1 MEPASSWADASEVRH
16 PHVSGALV
24 RRPLAI
30 VVLALAGT
38 FSALSNAPSAHA
50 ATARTPA
57 KVVIVVGATHGTTP
71 TYRKYADAAYAEAI
85 KYTPNVVKVYSPN
98 ATWSRVKAAAVGASI
113 LIYFGHGNGW
123 PSPYTYDPQY
133 TTKDGMGLNADL
145 NGDGKLSDYENKY
158 YGEPYM
164 KSLDLAPNAIVLLHN
179 LCYASGNSEPGNPQP
194 TVSVARQR
202 ISNYAAG
209 FLASNAQAVIADGH
223 HEPADYI
230 RALFTTDQTI
240 EQLWRTA
247 PGNNGHFSAFT
258 STRTS
263 GVRALMDPEGTSTG
277 FYRSLVTQPTLTTG
291 MVVGTVDTSRDPA
304 TLQVPGRASARV
316 ADAPLWPDIDSAV
329 AGDPAGASAQPLDTR
344 FATIARPTQ
353 TGPGG
358 AGLVEVARLD
368 DATVHGLM
376 RVADLSPRDSLPP
389 RVLAV
394 DPALPVLSPNGDSVA
409 DTTTIRAAL
418 SESAAWR
425 IRFRD
430 ADGTTLHE
438 ETGQGPDPVATWDG
452 LVDGSPVSDGTYSYR
467 IDATDGWSNT
477 SYKTGTV
484 RVDLTGP
491 TLSEITPAADANTWI
506 APNGDGVRESVG
518 FTGAVSE
525 PGSVAAYVRTAD
537 GTLVRSFST
546 PTGSATASLT
556 WDGKANDGSV
566 VPDGTYEIR
575 LIPRDAVGNAG
586 ASVTRSV
593 SVVAFLR
600 WVTSSKAVFYP
611 QDRDALSTGTRLSFA
626 LRRPATVTW
635 TIRNT
640 AGTVVATLLD
650 GVDTPAGT
658 TALSW
663 YALNDVGAMLPT
675 GRYTSVVSATDGTL
689 TAVQSVPFE
698 MNAFG
703 IRSSASAAT
712 RGRSI
717 SISVTSA
724 EALST
729 APRVQVTQPGVAVW
743 AVTLAPTSAGTY
755 TATLSMRTG
764 GSAGTAKLTVKAAD
778 SAGRWQSTTFSMPLR

>member
-1 MEPASSWADASEVRH
+1 
-16 PHVSGALV
+16 V
-24 RRPLAI
+24 RRSLAI
-30 VVLALAGT
+30 AVLAFVGSFA
-38 FSALSNAPSAHA
+38 ALGNAPATNA
-50 ATARTPA
+50 ASARTPA

-194 TVSVARQR
+194 TVGVARQR

-223 HEPADYI
+223 HGPADYI

-240 EQLWRTA
+240 ERLWRTA
-247 PGNNGHFSAFT
+247 PDNNGHVSSFT

-263 GVRALMDPEGTSTG
+263 GVRALMDPEGTSSG
-277 FYRSLVTQPTLTTG
+277 FYRSLVTQPTLTTR
-291 MVVGTVDTSRDPA
+291 MVVGTVDTGRDPA

-316 ADAPLWPDIDSAV
+316 ADAPLWPDLDAAV
-329 AGDPAGASAQPLDTR
+329 AGIPEAATPQAIDSR
-344 FATIARPTQ
+344 FATISRPTQ
-353 TGPGG
+353 TGP
-358 AGLVEVARLD
+358 AGVALIEVARLD
-368 DATVHGLM
+368 DATVHGFV
-376 RVADLSPRDSLPP
+376 RATDLTPRDSLPP

-394 DPALPVLSPNGDSVA
+394 DPAAPVLSPNGDGVA
-409 DTTTIRAAL
+409 DTTTISAAL
-418 SESAAWR
+418 SESATWR

-430 ADGTTLHE
+430 ADGATLYE
-438 ETGQGPDPVATWDG
+438 ATGDGADPKATWDG
-452 LVDGSPVSDGTYSYR
+452 VVDGTPVPDGVYSYR
-467 IDATDGWSNT
+467 IDTTDGWSNA

-491 TLSEITPAADANTWI
+491 TLSGVTPAADTDTWI
-506 APNGDGVRESVG
+506 APNGDSVRESVAFAG
-518 FTGAVSE
+518 SMSE
-525 PGSVAAYVRTAD
+525 AGSMAAYVRDAG
-537 GTLVRSFST
+537 GTLVRSFSV
-546 PTGSATASLT
+546 PAGTAAALT

-566 VPDGTYEIR
+566 VPDGTYDVR

-586 ASVTRSV
+586 TSVTRSV
-593 SVVAFLR
+593 TVAAFLGS
-600 WVTSSKAVFYP
+600 VTSSKAVFYP
-611 QDRDALSTGTRLSFA
+611 QDRDTLSTGTRLSFV
-626 LRRPATVTW
+626 LQRPATVTW
-635 TIRNT
+635 TVRNA

-663 YALNDVGAMLPT
+663 YALNDAGAMLPT
-675 GRYTSVVSATDGTL
+675 GRYTSVVSATDGAL
-689 TAVQSVPFE
+689 TALQTVGFE

-703 IRSSASAAT
+703 IRTSAPTAT

-729 APRVQVTQPGVAVW
+729 APRVHVSEPGLATW
-743 AVTLAPTSAGTY
+743 AVTLTRTSAGTY
-755 TATLSMRTG
+755 TATLTMRTG
-764 GSAGTAKLTVKAAD
+764 GAAGTAKLTVKAAD
-778 SAGRWQSTTFSMPLR
+778 SGGRWQSTTLSLPLR

>member
-1 MEPASSWADASEVRH
+1 
-16 PHVSGALV
+16 V
-24 RRPLAI
+24 RRSLAI
-30 VVLALAGT
+30 AVLAFVGSFA
-38 FSALSNAPSAHA
+38 ALGNAPATDA
-50 ATARTPA
+50 ASARTPA

-194 TVSVARQR
+194 TVGVARQR

-223 HEPADYI
+223 HGPADYI

-240 EQLWRTA
+240 ERLWRTA
-247 PGNNGHFSAFT
+247 PDNNGHVSSFT

-263 GVRALMDPEGTSTG
+263 GVRALMDPEGTSSG
-277 FYRSLVTQPTLTTG
+277 FYRSLVTQPTLTTR
-291 MVVGTVDTSRDPA
+291 MVVGTVDTGRDPA

-316 ADAPLWPDIDSAV
+316 ADAPLWPDLDAAV
-329 AGDPAGASAQPLDTR
+329 AGIPEAATPQAIDSR
-344 FATIARPTQ
+344 FATISRPTQ
-353 TGPGG
+353 TGP
-358 AGLVEVARLD
+358 AGVALIEVARLD
-368 DATVHGLM
+368 DATVHGFV
-376 RVADLSPRDSLPP
+376 RATDLTPRDSLPP

-394 DPALPVLSPNGDSVA
+394 DPAAPVLSPNGDGVA
-409 DTTTIRAAL
+409 DTTTISAAL
-418 SESAAWR
+418 SESATWR

-430 ADGTTLHE
+430 ADGATLYE
-438 ETGQGPDPVATWDG
+438 ATGDGADPKATWDG
-452 LVDGSPVSDGTYSYR
+452 VVDGTPVPDGVYSYR
-467 IDATDGWSNT
+467 IDTTDGWSNA

-491 TLSEITPAADANTWI
+491 TLSGVTPAADTDTWI
-506 APNGDGVRESVG
+506 APNGDSVRESVAFAG
-518 FTGAVSE
+518 SMSE
-525 PGSVAAYVRTAD
+525 AGSMAAYVRDAG
-537 GTLVRSFST
+537 GTLVRSFSV
-546 PTGSATASLT
+546 PAGTAAALT

-566 VPDGTYEIR
+566 VPDGTYDVR

-586 ASVTRSV
+586 TSVTRSV
-593 SVVAFLR
+593 TVAAFLGS
-600 WVTSSKAVFYP
+600 VTSSKAVFYP
-611 QDRDALSTGTRLSFA
+611 QDRDPLSTGTRLSFA
-626 LRRPATVTW
+626 LQHPATVTW
-635 TIRNT
+635 TIRNA

-650 GVDTPAGT
+650 SVDTPAGT

-663 YALNDVGAMLPT
+663 YALNDAGAMLPT
-675 GRYTSVVSATDGTL
+675 GRYTSVVSATDGVL
-689 TAVQSVPFE
+689 TSVQTVGFE

-703 IRSSASAAT
+703 IRTSAPTAT

-717 SISVTSA
+717 SINVTSA

-729 APRVQVTQPGVAVW
+729 APRVHVSQPGLATW
-743 AVTLAPTSAGTY
+743 AVTLGRTSAGTY
-755 TATLSMRTG
+755 TATLTMRTG
-764 GSAGTAKLTVKAAD
+764 GAAGTAKLTVKAAD
-778 SAGRWQSTTFSMPLR
+778 SGGRWQSTTLSLPLR

>member
-1 MEPASSWADASEVRH
+1 M
-16 PHVSGALV
+16 
-24 RRPLAI
+24 RRSLAI
-30 VVLALAGT
+30 AVLAFVGSFA
-38 FSALSNAPSAHA
+38 ALGNAPATNA
-50 ATARTPA
+50 ASARTPA
-57 KVVIVVGATHGTTP
+57 KVVIVVGATHGATP

-194 TVSVARQR
+194 TVGVARQR

-223 HEPADYI
+223 HGPADYI
-230 RALFTTDQTI
+230 RGLFTTDQTI
-240 EQLWRTA
+240 ERLWRTA
-247 PGNNGHFSAFT
+247 PDNNGHVSSFT

-263 GVRALMDPEGTSTG
+263 GVRALMDPEGTSSG
-277 FYRSLVTQPTLTTG
+277 FYRSLVTQPTLTTR
-291 MVVGTVDTSRDPA
+291 MVVGTVDTGRDPA

-316 ADAPLWPDIDSAV
+316 ADAPLWPDLDAAV
-329 AGDPAGASAQPLDTR
+329 AGIPEAATPQAIDSR
-344 FATIARPTQ
+344 FATISRPTQ
-353 TGPGG
+353 TGP
-358 AGLVEVARLD
+358 AGVALIEVARLD
-368 DATVHGLM
+368 DATVHGFV
-376 RVADLSPRDSLPP
+376 RATDLTPRDSLPP

-394 DPALPVLSPNGDSVA
+394 DPAAPVLSPNGDGVA
-409 DTTTIRAAL
+409 DTTTISAAL
-418 SESAAWR
+418 SESATWR

-430 ADGTTLHE
+430 ADGATLYE
-438 ETGQGPDPVATWDG
+438 ATGDGADPKATWDG
-452 LVDGSPVSDGTYSYR
+452 VVDGTPVPDGVYSYR
-467 IDATDGWSNT
+467 IDTTDGWSNA

-491 TLSEITPAADANTWI
+491 TLSGVTPAADTDTWI
-506 APNGDGVRESVG
+506 APNGDSVRESVAFAG
-518 FTGAVSE
+518 SMSE
-525 PGSVAAYVRTAD
+525 AGSMAAYVRDAG
-537 GTLVRSFST
+537 GTLVRSFSV
-546 PTGSATASLT
+546 PAGTAAALT

-566 VPDGTYEIR
+566 VPDGTYDVR
-575 LIPRDAVGNAG
+575 LIPRDAVGNLG
-586 ASVTRSV
+586 TSVTRSV
-593 SVVAFLR
+593 TVAAFLGS
-600 WVTSSKAVFYP
+600 VTSSKAVFYP
-611 QDRDALSTGTRLSFA
+611 QDRDPLSTGTRLSFA
-626 LRRPATVTW
+626 LQHPATVTW
-635 TIRNT
+635 TIRNA

-650 GVDTPAGT
+650 GVDTTAGT

-663 YALNDVGAMLPT
+663 YALNDAGAMLPT
-675 GRYTSVVSATDGTL
+675 GRYTSVVSATDGAL
-689 TAVQSVPFE
+689 TALQTVGFE

-703 IRSSASAAT
+703 IRPSASTAT

-729 APRVQVTQPGVAVW
+729 APRVHVSEPGLATW
-743 AVTLAPTSAGTY
+743 AVTLTRTSAGTY
-755 TATLSMRTG
+755 TATLTMRTG
-764 GSAGTAKLTVKAAD
+764 GAAGTAKLTVKAAD
-778 SAGRWQSTTFSMPLR
+778 SGGRWQSTTLSLPLR

>member
-1 MEPASSWADASEVRH
+1 
-16 PHVSGALV
+16 V
-24 RRPLAI
+24 RRSLAI
-30 VVLALAGT
+30 AVLAFVGSFA
-38 FSALSNAPSAHA
+38 ALGNAPATNAASA
-50 ATARTPA
+50 RMPA

-98 ATWSRVKAAAVGASI
+98 ATWSRMKAAAVGASI

-194 TVSVARQR
+194 TVGVARQR

-223 HEPADYI
+223 HGPADYI

-240 EQLWRTA
+240 ERLWRTA
-247 PGNNGHFSAFT
+247 PDNNGHASSFT

-263 GVRALMDPEGTSTG
+263 GVRALMDPEGTSSG
-277 FYRSLVTQPTLTTG
+277 FYRSLVTQPTLTTR
-291 MVVGTVDTSRDPA
+291 MVVGTVDTGRDPA

-316 ADAPLWPDIDSAV
+316 ADAPLWPDLDAAV
-329 AGDPAGASAQPLDTR
+329 AGIPEAATPQAIDSR
-344 FATIARPTQ
+344 FATISRPTQ
-353 TGPGG
+353 TGP
-358 AGLVEVARLD
+358 AGVALIEVARLD
-368 DATVHGLM
+368 DATVHGFV
-376 RVADLSPRDSLPP
+376 RATDLTPRDSLPP

-394 DPALPVLSPNGDSVA
+394 DPAAPVLSPNGDGVA
-409 DTTTIRAAL
+409 DTTTISAAL
-418 SESAAWR
+418 SESATWR

-430 ADGTTLHE
+430 ADGATLYE
-438 ETGQGPDPVATWDG
+438 ATGDGADPKATWDG
-452 LVDGSPVSDGTYSYR
+452 VVDGTPVPDGVYSYR
-467 IDATDGWSNT
+467 IDTTDGWSNA

-491 TLSEITPAADANTWI
+491 TLSGVTPAADTDTWI
-506 APNGDGVRESVG
+506 APNGDSVRESVAFAG
-518 FTGAVSE
+518 SMSE
-525 PGSVAAYVRTAD
+525 AGSMAAYVRDAG
-537 GTLVRSFST
+537 GTLVRSFSV
-546 PTGSATASLT
+546 PAGTAAALT

-566 VPDGTYEIR
+566 VPDGTYDVR

-586 ASVTRSV
+586 TSVTRSV
-593 SVVAFLR
+593 TVAAFLGS
-600 WVTSSKAVFYP
+600 VTSSKAVFYP
-611 QDRDALSTGTRLSFA
+611 QDRDPLSTGTRLSFA
-626 LRRPATVTW
+626 LQHRATVTW
-635 TIRNT
+635 TIRNA

-650 GVDTPAGT
+650 GVDTTAGT

-663 YALNDVGAMLPT
+663 YALNDAGAMLPT
-675 GRYTSVVSATDGTL
+675 GRYTSVVSATDGAL
-689 TAVQSVPFE
+689 TALQTVGFE

-703 IRSSASAAT
+703 IRPSASTAT

-729 APRVQVTQPGVAVW
+729 APRVHVSEPGLATW
-743 AVTLAPTSAGTY
+743 AVTLTRTSAGTY
-755 TATLSMRTG
+755 TATLTMRTG
-764 GSAGTAKLTVKAAD
+764 GAAGTAKLTVKAAD
-778 SAGRWQSTTFSMPLR
+778 SGGRWQSTTLSLPLR

>member
-1 MEPASSWADASEVRH
+1 MESGSPWPDASEVRY

-30 VVLALAGT
+30 AVLALAGT
-38 FSALSNAPSAHA
+38 FSALSNAPAAHA

-71 TYRKYADAAYAEAI
+71 TYRKYADAAYAEAV

-247 PGNNGHFSAFT
+247 PGNNCHVSAFT

-263 GVRALMDPEGTSTG
+263 GVRALMDPEGTTTG
-277 FYRSLVTQPTLTTG
+277 FYRSLVTQPTLTTS
-291 MVVGTVDTSRDPA
+291 MVVATVDTSRDPA

-316 ADAPLWPDIDSAV
+316 ADALLWPDIDSAA
-329 AGDPAGASAQPLDTR
+329 AGDPATASAQPLDTR
-344 FATIARPTQ
+344 FTTIARPSQ
-353 TGPGG
+353 TGPAG
-358 AGLVEVARLD
+358 AALVEVARLD
-368 DATVHGLM
+368 DASVHGFV
-376 RVADLSPRDSLPP
+376 RVADPTPRDSLPP

-394 DPALPVLSPNGDSVA
+394 DPSLPVLSPNGDKVA

-430 ADGTTLHE
+430 ADGATLHE
-438 ETGQGPDPVATWDG
+438 ETGQGADPVATSDG
-452 LVDGSPVSDGTYSYR
+452 LVDGSPVADGTYSYR

-491 TLSEITPAADANTWI
+491 SLSDVTPAADTDTWI
-506 APNGDGVRESVG
+506 APNGDGIRESVG
-518 FTGAVSE
+518 FAGAVSE
-525 PGSVAAYVRTAD
+525 PGSVAAYVRDAD
-537 GTLVRSFST
+537 GTLVRSFSA
-546 PTGSATASLT
+546 PTGSATAALT

-566 VPDGTYEIR
+566 VPDGTYDVR

-586 ASVTRSV
+586 ASVMRSV
-593 SVVAFLR
+593 TVAAFLGS
-600 WVTSSKAVFYP
+600 VTSSKAVF
-611 QDRDALSTGTRLSFA
+611 
-626 LRRPATVTW
+626 
-635 TIRNT
+635 
-640 AGTVVATLLD
+640 
-650 GVDTPAGT
+650 
-658 TALSW
+658 
-663 YALNDVGAMLPT
+663 
-675 GRYTSVVSATDGTL
+675 
-689 TAVQSVPFE
+689 
-698 MNAFG
+698 
-703 IRSSASAAT
+703 
-712 RGRSI
+712 
-717 SISVTSA
+717 
-724 EALST
+724 
-729 APRVQVTQPGVAVW
+729 
-743 AVTLAPTSAGTY
+743 
-755 TATLSMRTG
+755 
-764 GSAGTAKLTVKAAD
+764 
-778 SAGRWQSTTFSMPLR
+778 

>member
-1 MEPASSWADASEVRH
+1 M
-16 PHVSGALV
+16 

-30 VVLALAGT
+30 AALALAGS
-38 FSALSNAPSAHA
+38 FAALGNAPAAHA
-50 ATARTPA
+50 ASARTPA

-209 FLASNAQAVIADGH
+209 FLASNAQAVLADGH
-223 HEPADYI
+223 HGPADYI

-240 EQLWRTA
+240 EQMWRTA
-247 PGNNGHFSAFT
+247 PANNGHVSSFT

-277 FYRSLVTQPTLTTG
+277 FYRSLVTAPTLTTS

-316 ADAPLWPDIDSAV
+316 ADAPLWPDVDSAV
-329 AGDPAGASAQPLDTR
+329 TGAPETASPQALDAR
-344 FATIARPTQ
+344 FTTIAGPTQ

-358 AGLVEVARLD
+358 AALVEVARLD
-368 DATVHGLM
+368 DATVHGFM
-376 RVADLSPRDSLPP
+376 RATDLTPRDSTPP

-394 DPALPVLSPNGDSVA
+394 DPAAPVLSPNGDGVA

-418 SESAAWR
+418 SESATWTV
-425 IRFRD
+425 RFRD
-430 ADGTTLHE
+430 ADGNVLRE
-438 ETGQGPDPVATWDG
+438 VTGEGADPVAAWDG
-452 LVDGSPVSDGTYSYR
+452 LVDGVPVADGTYSYR
-467 IDATDGWSNT
+467 IDATDGWSNA

-491 TLSEITPAADANTWI
+491 TLSGVTPAADADTWI
-506 APNGDGVRESVG
+506 SPNGDGVRDAAAFG
-518 FTGAVSE
+518 GTVSE
-525 PGSVAAYVRTAD
+525 PGSVAAYVRDAG
-537 GTLVRSFST
+537 GTLLRSFSVPT
-546 PTGSATASLT
+546 PTTTAALT

-566 VPDGTYEIR
+566 VPDGTYEVR
-575 LIPRDAVGNAG
+575 LIPRDAVGNVGPA
-586 ASVTRSV
+586 VTRSV
-593 SVVAFLR
+593 TVAAILGS
-600 WVTSSKAVFYP
+600 VTSSKAVFYP

-626 LRRPATVTW
+626 LQRSATVTW
-635 TIRNT
+635 TIRNA
-640 AGTVVATLLD
+640 AGAVVATLLD

-663 YALNDVGAMLPT
+663 YALGDAGAMLPT
-675 GRYTSVVSATDGTL
+675 GRYTSLVSATDGELYTSRD
-689 TAVQSVPFE
+689 SVAQFYAGLKPTD
-698 MNAFG
+698 A
-703 IRSSASAAT
+703 RKAT
-712 RGRSI
+712 YQTPL
-717 SISVTSA
+717 VDVLA
-724 EALST
+724 
-729 APRVQVTQPGVAVW
+729 PGVA
-743 AVTLAPTSAGTY
+743 AVTVAFRASGISQGQKFDHRGVYSAVLIERDGH
-755 TATLSMRTG
+755 
-764 GSAGTAKLTVKAAD
+764 
-778 SAGRWQSTTFSMPLR
+778 LRIVQEHESFVPSSKE